1 MLLIQYIRKPSNQ
14 GDWSLF
20 RQLYDASLTG
30 FDTPMQEFPTSMY
43 SLYKIFCS
51 GNKILMTRDGIK
63 TAGTTMTVYYNSR
76 VPAHFASRMYL
87 ETFLQTGRYF
97 AHNHIITPHNFCN
110 KKLRCRTLWRGS
122 CPFYPNKKIKPRVG
136 AVCISGG
143 DTGTRT
149 LDPMIKSHLLYQL
162 SYVPKTELE

>member
-20 RQLYDASLTG
+20 RQLHDASLTG
-30 FDTPMQEFPTSMY
+30 FDTPMQEFPASVY

-51 GNKILMTRDGIK
+51 GNKILMMRGGIK

-76 VPAHFASRMYL
+76 VPARFASRMYL

-110 KKLRCRTLWRGS
+110 KKLRGNRHRDKSSKQSVGWSQWSIIS
-122 CPFYPNKKIKPRVG
+122 CY
-136 AVCISGG
+136 C
-143 DTGTRT
+143 
-149 LDPMIKSHLLYQL
+149 
-162 SYVPKTELE
+162 